1 MSAMRHLVSRLSLA
15 AVIGAAF
22 LATTRC
28 ASAPP
33 GQAANSN
40 AARPAASGAE
50 TLRALSDIQTVVVI
64 YMENRSFDM
73 LYGAF
78 PGADGLPPAD
88 QVAPQLDRDGSV
100 LRELPPIWNGL
111 TARSVTPAVTEAAT
125 AHLPNAPFAIDDPRG
140 FNAPLSVATRDLVH
154 RFYQNQMQID
164 GGRNDRFVAYSD
176 AGALSI
182 GHYDGSKLPMWPIAR
197 EFTLADHFF
206 MGAFGGSFLNHIYLI
221 CACIPRY
228 PHADT
233 SPAKPSIAVVN
244 QDGVSLTLA
253 PNSPASAI
261 DGPPK
266 YVSDGNLTPDFYA
279 VNTMQ
284 PPYQPS
290 ENAPWPG
297 GDPAYA
303 DPSKPTT
310 LPPQV
315 EQTIGDLLSA
325 KGVSWAWYGGAWQ
338 ATLDR
343 HNQPLTVRF
352 TYHHQPFNYFAAMAP
367 GTAARAE
374 HLRDGGI
381 AGRKFLDDIDA
392 GALPQVAFYKPQ
404 NALNEHPGSTDVQ
417 SGDAHAALLI
427 DHLRRS
433 PQWAHMLVIV
443 TYDENGGEW
452 DHVAPPKGDRWGPG
466 TRIPAIIISPYA
478 RRGYVDHTVYD
489 TASIL
494 RFLTRRFD
502 LPKLPGIVTR
512 DEAFTAHGET
522 PPGDLTGALNMAH

>member
-15 AVIGAAF
+15 AVIGTAF

-33 GQAANSN
+33 GQAAKST
-40 AARPAASGAE
+40 AATPASGVE
-50 TLRALSDIQTVVVI
+50 TLRDLSDIQTVVVI

-78 PGADGLPPAD
+78 PGADGLPPTD

-100 LRELPPIWNGL
+100 LRELPPVWNGL

-164 GGRNDRFVAYSD
+164 GGKNDRFIAYSD
-176 AGALSI
+176 AGALSM

-244 QDGVSLTLA
+244 PDGVSLTLA

-290 ENAPWPG
+290 QNAPWPG

-310 LPPQV
+310 LPPQT

-343 HNQPLTVRF
+343 HNEPLTVRF

-367 GTAARAE
+367 GTRARAE

-381 AGRKFLDDIDA
+381 AGRKFLDAIDA

-489 TASIL
+489 TSSII